1 MDKKIFSKEDFEDL
15 SENIYEAVMVVAQRA
30 RRIGKD
36 QKDQIEQFLGEMET
50 DGEENTGTV
59 LDEKLKNEILKMKKP
74 TVLAIEEM
82 LEGELK
88 YSYKGQS

>member
-36 QKDQIEQFLGEMET
+36 QKDQIEQFLGAMET